1 MSNTAQTRVTV
12 NMPVELV
19 DMIGTIAKR
28 DGTHRTGALLRLLRI
43 ASYVDNAVAAGSNV
57 IIKNQDG
64 KARIVDFV

>member
-19 DMIGTIAKR
+19 DMIDTIAKR

-57 IIKNQDG
+57 IIKDQDG